1 MEVEN
6 YIEKMK
12 EIQTAI
18 IDYLDSETDDEY
30 QNLISL
36 IDKSKICSNLNGL
49 LLIPSSIKQI
59 EENAFEDSNFSKSV
73 FFRNKSNKE

>member
-30 QNLISL
+30 QNLIAL
-36 IDKSKICSNLNGL
+36 IDNSKFVRI
-49 LLIPSSIKQI
+49 
-59 EENAFEDSNFSKSV
+59 
-73 FFRNKSNKE
+73 